1 MQCVGKIQQR
11 SKKSDM
17 HVLCHTQRD
26 TATSGRHKDGR
37 AGSVLTHVVGDFRAN
52 TEGAE
57 GDDREKLQRKENS

>member
-1 MQCVGKIQQR
+1 
-11 SKKSDM
+11 M